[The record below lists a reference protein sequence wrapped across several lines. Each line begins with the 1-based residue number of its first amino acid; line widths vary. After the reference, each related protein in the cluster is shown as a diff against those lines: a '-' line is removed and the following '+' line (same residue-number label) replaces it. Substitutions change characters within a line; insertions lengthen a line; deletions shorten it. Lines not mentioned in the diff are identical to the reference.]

1 VTTAL
6 TFTNDFTVGFAQLL
20 ADAGIGL
27 AWSDSAD
34 YAAGDTGIW
43 VADAPLEV
51 ARAVILMPYPLTA
64 DPTLSQ
70 SLIGLQIRSR
80 SAAADIR
87 DAWALDDATQ
97 SALLGNY
104 PLLLSTG
111 VRVTS
116 LRWTSGASLGVD
128 DANHWSVV
136 SNYAA
141 DTFRP
146 GPHRN

>member
-6 TFTNDFTVGFAQLL
+6 TFTNGFTVGFAQLL
-20 ADAGIGL
+20 AAADIGL
-27 AWSDSAD
+27 AWSDT
-34 YAAGDTGIW
+34 AAYSDGDTGLWI
-43 VADAPLEV
+43 ADAPIE
-51 ARAVILMPYPLTA
+51 ASRAVILMPYPLTA

-87 DAWALDDATQ
+87 DAWALDDVTQ
-97 SALLGNY
+97 SVLLGNY
-104 PLLLSTG
+104 PLTLPTG

-128 DANHWSVV
+128 DANRWSVV

-146 GPHRN
+146 APHRL